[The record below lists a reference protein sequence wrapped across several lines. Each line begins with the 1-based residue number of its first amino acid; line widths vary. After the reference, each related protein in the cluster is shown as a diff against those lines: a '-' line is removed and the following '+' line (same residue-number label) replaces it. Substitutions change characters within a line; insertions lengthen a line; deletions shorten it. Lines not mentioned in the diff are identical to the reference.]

1 MRLLKQ
7 KLLLVLIISITGGAA
22 AHAQSSGNP
31 VLDSRLNAI
40 LDSMRGVLN
49 VKSLGAA
56 IVMPNDA
63 VWADASGVASLVPL
77 VDATPAHVYEVGSV
91 AKTFTAATILQLVDE
106 GVLTLNDSLH
116 EWLPSIP
123 FVNPNITIRQVLR
136 HQSGLYDVIA
146 SPTSPF
152 AVATNLHYDSVFVI
166 DNVVNDY
173 IKTPE
178 FTAGTS
184 WSYCN
189 TNYLI
194 LAMIIKAA
202 TGKTYVEQ
210 FKERFF
216 IPQNLPTIQIPYFD
230 DITSPVAHVWLDLN
244 GDMIPN
250 EDGHNYFFN
259 WTALHTAVG
268 PSGGY
273 YATPTDIAK
282 WMKTFASGSLLTP
295 SLMMQ
300 VRSTVN
306 TNMPDGTRYGLGIM
320 ERKFMNITSY
330 GHGGDLGYSSNVF
343 YFPSKQISIAVLNSD
358 SKVNSWGLAPVV
370 TALLQEYMKN
380 PILSGVDNTLDANVL
395 DMSVSPNPFMSDFK
409 VSLQI
414 PSFTDEAQLVLTNV
428 LGERIATKNTSN
440 LAAGVQQI
448 QMDGLN
454 EIPSGMY
461 FLSVV
466 LDGQMMGTM
475 QVVK

>member
-1 MRLLKQ
+1 
-7 KLLLVLIISITGGAA
+7 
-22 AHAQSSGNP
+22 
-31 VLDSRLNAI
+31 
-40 LDSMRGVLN
+40 
-49 VKSLGAA
+49 
-56 IVMPNDA
+56 
-63 VWADASGVASLVPL
+63 
-77 VDATPAHVYEVGSV
+77 
-91 AKTFTAATILQLVDE
+91 
-106 GVLTLNDSLH
+106 
-116 EWLPSIP
+116 
-123 FVNPNITIRQVLR
+123 
-136 HQSGLYDVIA
+136 
-146 SPTSPF
+146 
-152 AVATNLHYDSVFVI
+152 
-166 DNVVNDY
+166 
-173 IKTPE
+173 
-178 FTAGTS
+178 
-184 WSYCN
+184 
-189 TNYLI
+189 
-194 LAMIIKAA
+194 
-202 TGKTYVEQ
+202 
-210 FKERFF
+210 
-216 IPQNLPTIQIPYFD
+216 
-230 DITSPVAHVWLDLN
+230 
-244 GDMIPN
+244 
-250 EDGHNYFFN
+250 
-259 WTALHTAVG
+259 
-268 PSGGY
+268 
-273 YATPTDIAK
+273 
-282 WMKTFASGSLLTP
+282 
-295 SLMMQ
+295 
-300 VRSTVN
+300 
-306 TNMPDGTRYGLGIM
+306 MPDGTRYGLGIM